1 MKFTIDKSEKY
12 TILELQEE
20 KLDSLKAPRL
30 KSEFVTLYQ
39 SGTQNLIL
47 NLSHVKYVDSSGL
60 SAILV
65 AKRMANEAGGHLV
78 LAGVNDHVMKLLKI
92 SKLDEVFTILSS
104 IQESIDFI
112 FLNEIEKE
120 LDEEE
125 EEKEDDGQ

>member
-47 NLSHVKYVDSSGL
+47 DLSHVKYVDSSGL
-60 SAILV
+60 SAILI
-65 AKRMANEAGGHLV
+65 AKRLANEAGGHLV
-78 LAGVNDHVMKLLKI
+78 LASVNDHVSKLLKI
-92 SKLDEVFTILSS
+92 SKLDSVFTVLPTV
-104 IQESIDFI
+104 QEAIDFI

-120 LDEEE
+120 LDEEDGN
-125 EEKEDDGQ
+125 EDNE